1 VLLEL
6 KVQTCAVWSKFNLY
20 ILFIFSLGLGAIYHP
35 AMKMQ
40 NIVWLFLSTIVFL
53 LRFALFVLSH
63 ADKTQFQHKLKGRCW
78 GPSVSEGPQ
87 KHDLTMSLEYI
98 V

>member
-35 AMKMQ
+35 A
-40 NIVWLFLSTIVFL
+40 IEDAEYCL
-53 LRFALFVLSH
+53 ALFVNH
-63 ADKTQFQHKLKGRCW
+63 C
-78 GPSVSEGPQ
+78 V
-87 KHDLTMSLEYI
+87 LTKVCTICFISR
-98 V
+98 